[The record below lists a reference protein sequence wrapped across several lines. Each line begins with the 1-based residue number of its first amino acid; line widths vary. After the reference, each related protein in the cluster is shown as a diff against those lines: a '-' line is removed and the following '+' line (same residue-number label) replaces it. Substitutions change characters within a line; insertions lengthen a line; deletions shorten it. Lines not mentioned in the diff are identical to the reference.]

1 MDIRSLIVEDKETAE
16 TLKPSRKSAAEY
28 SVED

>member
-1 MDIRSLIVEDKETAE
+1 MDIKSLILEDKDTAE